1 MNPVVQADQT
11 LNQSAEPMEVS
22 YAKTPAQPIIVN
34 QPQQWRRQQAD
45 ETIRD
50 QSTVYHSDASN
61 TESPLRSPAKRQAPI
76 KADLSMEADEDLD
89 FQDAETEQQNQSQN
103 LLDSSV
109 RSENLMEDDEARDV
123 EDIDMQG
130 DQSQH
135 EEDMEQVGLNQSTE
149 EMDQQLSQSSG
160 LGDYSSIFQP
170 DLFNT
175 PVKNQQSVESIEQD
189 EVTPEK
195 SPDRTLEWDDT
206 FMTPISPSILPPP
219 PPEKWP
225 KTKSQKRPEPPSP
238 DIPSMSGNRDRHLV
252 LTPKR
257 TDKRPSPRKAEE
269 SEIFDGTTFIDFD
282 QQNQPTDFRAL
293 NLNTQRPMPEPTSDY
308 AITPRRTLSEGGK
321 PQLPSDFER
330 NLKQIR
336 KKQKPVT
343 STPHKSPTAAK
354 SPAPAQAAQAQQV
367 QTMNTPE
374 AHKHQQLK
382 QKENPTKTDKQ
393 TEVRRSSRV
402 VRKPDRLGF

>member
-1 MNPVVQADQT
+1 LAQVSPAVQADQT

-50 QSTVYHSDASN
+50 QSTVYHSDMSN
-61 TESPLRSPAKRQAPI
+61 TESPLRSPAKRQTLV

-89 FQDAETEQQNQSQN
+89 FQDAEAEQQNQSQN
-103 LLDSSV
+103 LLNSSV
-109 RSENLMEDDEARDV
+109 RSENLMEEDEAREV
-123 EDIDMQG
+123 EDTGMQG
-130 DQSQH
+130 DQYQH
-135 EEDMEQVGLNQSTE
+135 EEDMEQVDPNQSTE

-195 SPDRTLEWDDT
+195 SLDRTLEWDDT

-257 TDKRPSPRKAEE
+257 TDKRPFPRKAEE
-269 SEIFDGTTFIDFD
+269 S
-282 QQNQPTDFRAL
+282 
-293 NLNTQRPMPEPTSDY
+293 
-308 AITPRRTLSEGGK
+308 
-321 PQLPSDFER
+321 
-330 NLKQIR
+330 
-336 KKQKPVT
+336 
-343 STPHKSPTAAK
+343 
-354 SPAPAQAAQAQQV
+354 
-367 QTMNTPE
+367 
-374 AHKHQQLK
+374 
-382 QKENPTKTDKQ
+382 
-393 TEVRRSSRV
+393 
-402 VRKPDRLGF
+402 